1 VRTQNESKKRER
13 KAKAKELRALKVE
26 IEKLHKSVARERRKT
41 ESIDRELA
49 TKIEPDSSDTEGEAA
64 KESAKN
70 VCLNNY
76 IHKSSHTALDV
87 FVANFCARPILG
99 YGLLQLNHTGVNQL
113 EFTLGSFKHPKPYK
127 MTVFLHSF

>member
-1 VRTQNESKKRER
+1 LCAPRQNESKKRER

-70 VCLNNY
+70 VCLFEQLYPYIESSSNY
-76 IHKSSHTALDV
+76 V
-87 FVANFCARPILG
+87 
-99 YGLLQLNHTGVNQL
+99 
-113 EFTLGSFKHPKPYK
+113 TLSRC
-127 MTVFLHSF
+127 FLK